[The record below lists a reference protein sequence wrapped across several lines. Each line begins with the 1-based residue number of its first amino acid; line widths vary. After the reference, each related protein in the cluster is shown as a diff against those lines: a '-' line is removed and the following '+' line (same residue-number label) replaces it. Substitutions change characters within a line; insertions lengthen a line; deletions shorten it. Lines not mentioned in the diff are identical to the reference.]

1 MTISYQMGINTAR
14 DTTAALGQQIDA
26 PAYQQQQ
33 QQQQPNQKQQEPIL
47 TTSKEEEEEIDIK
60 EEIQDDVVPKYK
72 VPLIYKKEQNRIDN
86 TITDEK
92 RCKQFGVKPL
102 VNAEGTPY
110 YDYAKKR
117 KIFLGTMLADESNDV
132 MLAHATE
139 VYNMYDGI
147 AFVESNT
154 THLNTPRSMHYGP
167 NSLNALR
174 ITKGELFGRS
184 NKTHV
189 KVNYYYA
196 NSNTRTSIINH
207 PNLEGMNR
215 EVEQRSQILQMWIEL
230 GMEKWDVGIMSDL
243 DEIVSRDFL
252 NALKVCDFPKL
263 RYNGPESEKLE
274 NRPTCQTP
282 KIILSTIFF
291 EGSPKCIKKKIW
303 FHPDIILGNCLVG
316 IGDNSGRV
324 IPTRQYQNEYG
335 ERIEEYGSY
344 DYKNYPKDVVETN
357 RYPLWDARDI
367 RTVNGND
374 IGLTSYVGSDYE
386 YDEGTETSVYGTA
399 YHLHNWFNDI
409 DILRNKYA
417 TYGHSFS
424 QATIYPLSKINKDLD
439 LFVRCN
445 RNLGQDGTIYNKTKY
460 PTNVGDENKNRN
472 AFEYYN
478 YTTITTVSEIN
489 NGTTTSSVDMIR
501 NPRFNETKTN
511 DNSNKEQVVEGKV
524 KEKEEKEWIQ
534 FGGNRPIYF
543 MNQSYVQYRNQFV
556 QQLLKVDENKY
567 GSIYD

>member
-1 MTISYQMGINTAR
+1 MKTSNQNNMTSSSSKSSSSSSSSSSSFLSPIKLRGQQIRSTSSASSSFLSPIKSFSLIFCLKIGGFFTCILSLMTISYQIGINTAR
-14 DTTAALGQQIDA
+14 DTTAAYVDVEGQQIDA

-33 QQQQPNQKQQEPIL
+33 HKPNQKQQEEPIS
-47 TTSKEEEEEIDIK
+47 TTSEEEEI
-60 EEIQDDVVPKYK
+60 EIQDDVPKYK
-72 VPLIYKKEQNRIDN
+72 VPFIYKKEQNRIDN

-92 RCKQFGVKPL
+92 RCKQFGVERLKK
-102 VNAEGTPY
+102 GTPY
-110 YDYAKKR
+110 YEYAKKR

-132 MLAHATE
+132 LLAHAIE
-139 VYNMYDGI
+139 VYNLFDGI

-154 THLNTPRSMHYGP
+154 THLNKPRSMHYGP

-196 NSNTRTSIINH
+196 NSNQRTSIINH

-263 RYNGPESEKLE
+263 RYHGPESEKLE

-282 KIILSTIFF
+282 KIILSTMFF

-303 FHPDIILGNCLVG
+303 FHPDIILGNCLLG

-344 DYKNYPKDVVETN
+344 DYKNYPKDIVN
-357 RYPLWDARDI
+357 NKRYPLWDARDI

-386 YDEGTETSVYGTA
+386 YEEGKETSVYGTA

-472 AFEYYN
+472 AF
-478 YTTITTVSEIN
+478 
-489 NGTTTSSVDMIR
+489 
-501 NPRFNETKTN
+501 
-511 DNSNKEQVVEGKV
+511 
-524 KEKEEKEWIQ
+524 
-534 FGGNRPIYF
+534 
-543 MNQSYVQYRNQFV
+543 
-556 QQLLKVDENKY
+556 
-567 GSIYD
+567 